1 MDTRTGESG
10 GEPAATI
17 LDNNTGIATTTGP
30 LAESSTSSS
39 SSSSSPSASSSSPTV
54 APTVILTESIATN
67 AGNLSLTG
75 SSQSLHQVHQQQQT
89 RQRVNLIADVAAND
103 VAAHYYAF
111 SDAAKN
117 DGFRKFL
124 FDGYHAATNFP
135 RSPPANSLGR
145 IYSVNAR
152 FLISQLGAP
161 DAMTMSMTTRLRYSA
176 LINVCVY
183 IHICVCRYARYYG
196 RNVFALDHLY

>member
-103 VAAHYYAF
+103 VAA
-111 SDAAKN
+111 D
-117 DGFRKFL
+117 DDVTVL
-124 FDGYHAATNFP
+124 P
-135 RSPPANSLGR
+135 L
-145 IYSVNAR
+145 
-152 FLISQLGAP
+152 
-161 DAMTMSMTTRLRYSA
+161 
-176 LINVCVY
+176 
-183 IHICVCRYARYYG
+183 
-196 RNVFALDHLY
+196 

>member
-30 LAESSTSSS
+30 LAESSTSS

-89 RQRVNLIADVAAND
+89 RQRVNLIADVVAND
-103 VAAHYYAF
+103 VAGPLL
-111 SDAAKN
+111 SLMSRLPN
-117 DGFRKFL
+117 
-124 FDGYHAATNFP
+124 P
-135 RSPPANSLGR
+135 PSSPL
-145 IYSVNAR
+145 
-152 FLISQLGAP
+152 SQLHSHIFP
-161 DAMTMSMTTRLRYSA
+161 SRS
-176 LINVCVY
+176 LIFLVY
-183 IHICVCRYARYYG
+183 HFSIFFNENIGKLKMFVQ
-196 RNVFALDHLY
+196 FMLKL